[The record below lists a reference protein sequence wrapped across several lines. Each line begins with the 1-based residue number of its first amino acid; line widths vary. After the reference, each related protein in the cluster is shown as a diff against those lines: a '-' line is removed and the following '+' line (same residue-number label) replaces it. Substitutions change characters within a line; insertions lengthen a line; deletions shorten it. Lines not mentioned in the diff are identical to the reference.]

1 MAFRYSGFPPQ
12 TTEMAALC
20 QRFRIPASNAS
31 VYTNAKPGISTA
43 PEMLGFCLLRR
54 CSNPRRTQVCVLETL
69 QKSSGYA
76 ILQSLNLTVKNR

>member
-1 MAFRYSGFPPQ
+1 MR
-12 TTEMAALC
+12 
-20 QRFRIPASNAS
+20 
-31 VYTNAKPGISTA
+31 KPGISIV
-43 PEMLGFCLLRR
+43 PEMPGFCLLRR